1 MAELEKN
8 NDIEELLTMGADK
21 QKKVE
26 QLLATRKAIKEAL
39 EIITKRIW
47 FHFFHSINLLFIE
60 SIWDDGLP
68 KSFSKTSVLPY

>member
-47 FHFFHSINLLFIE
+47 FQIVSFHFLLFIE
-60 SIWDDGLP
+60 SIWDDGLL
-68 KSFSKTSVLPY
+68 KSFSKTSVLPH

>member
-26 QLLATRKAIKEAL
+26 QLLASRKAIKEAL
-39 EIITKRIW
+39 EIITKRI
-47 FHFFHSINLLFIE
+47 
-60 SIWDDGLP
+60 
-68 KSFSKTSVLPY
+68 